1 MGSYHHFTISERAK
15 LEELSKL
22 GFSTRAIGKL
32 INKHHSSVAR
42 ELARFSSNEPH
53 GAEIAHSDYAIKR
66 ANSKPISKYSGEHG
80 KELCKIVKDKILA
93 TWSPEQIAN
102 TVTLGK
108 LSFKTIYRWIYD
120 GRIDGVTMLN
130 LRRKGKRR
138 TCNNLVLYSRG
149 TPIRKR
155 PKEVYSRK
163 TFGHWELD
171 TVVSGKTKTSGG
183 CFATFIERKTRFYTA
198 IKMPDRTASSME
210 TAIKQVYNS
219 LPNPP
224 QSFVTATT
232 DRGGEFAC
240 FERIEKDLQIKLYFA
255 DPYCSHQRGSN
266 EYGNGLLR
274 EFYPKGTNLSVV
286 DECQLASSLA
296 LINNRPRKCLGWIS
310 PVQAF
315 EREVSQLG

>member
-1 MGSYHHFTISERAK
+1 MGSYHHFTITERAK
-15 LEELSKL
+15 PEELNKL
-22 GFSTRAIGKL
+22 GFSTRSIAKRL
-32 INKHHSSVAR
+32 NRHHSSIAR
-42 ELARFSSNEPH
+42 ELARLADKVLYQ
-53 GAEIAHSDYAIKR
+53 AETAHADYSAKR
-66 ANSKPISKYSGEHG
+66 ANSKPKGKCS
-80 KELCKIVKDKILA
+80 KELKALVKEKLIA

-130 LRRKGKRR
+130 LRRKGKKR

-149 TPIRKR
+149 TSIRKR

-171 TVVSGKTKTSGG
+171 TVVSGKTKASGG
-183 CFATFIERKTRFYTA
+183 CFATFIERKTRLYTA
-198 IKMPDRTASSME
+198 IKMPDRKASSME
-210 TAIKQVYNS
+210 IAIKQVYSS

-224 QSFVTATT
+224 QSFITATT

-310 PVQAF
+310 PIQAF